1 MPSLTGDPQFGKR
14 RWRAPKNTN
23 DNTGADATID
33 HPQPQGMWIEA
44 EHIPLWL
51 APDPGG
57 IAPRAG
63 TLHFEVEALGTPVQ
77 HSPIT
82 NWNPGSPYPG
92 PVATVDKYVDLD
104 SVRWWG
110 RTGQGQLVWSGETE
124 FAADLPP
131 AIPFDMPQ
139 HIDTFQRFWGGY
151 PSIARNRPTAF
162 GDQVTTLN
170 PAAQGVSLAF
180 FNSGLPEG

>member
-1 MPSLTGDPQFGKR
+1 VRKWRPAWGGSNGSPQ
-14 RWRAPKNTN
+14 
-23 DNTGADATID
+23 ADAEID
-33 HPQPQGMWIEA
+33 HPAPQGAWIES
-44 EHIPLWL
+44 EHEPIWL

-63 TLHFEVEALGTPVQ
+63 SLEFLVEAPGTPIQ
-77 HSPIT
+77 RSPLT
-82 NWNPGSPYPG
+82 NWHRGFPYPG
-92 PVATVDKYVDLD
+92 PPPKVVKYVDLD